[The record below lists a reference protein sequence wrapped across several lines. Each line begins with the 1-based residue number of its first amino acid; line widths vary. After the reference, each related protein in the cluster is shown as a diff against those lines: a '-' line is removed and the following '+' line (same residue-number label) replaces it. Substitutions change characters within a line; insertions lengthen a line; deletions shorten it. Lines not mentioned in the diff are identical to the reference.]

1 MSKVRIPSRIPA
13 HYLQALLLRGVVLWA
28 VSRLMAKGLFL
39 FIASSVDR
47 ETAAAFTQGNPFV
60 LTGWTLTLTA
70 ALVWVDLYRRQ
81 EVFLLANLGV
91 IIPHA
96 VLIGT
101 IPAMVMET
109 VWALLR

>member
-1 MSKVRIPSRIPA
+1 MNRLRAASRLPA
-13 HYLQALLLRGVVLWA
+13 QYLQTLLVRGAVLWA
-28 VSRLMAKGLFL
+28 VARLMAKGLFL

-60 LTGWTLTLTA
+60 LTGWTLALTA